1 MFSFEVDIFLLDLHA
16 HWLFRGLE
24 VCSKAEII
32 ISDALV
38 SGVFGR
44 PFDSFQAVVDYL
56 DQVTHFWEYLWVEC
70 GESRSGGDHGLA
82 FDVEAAAGLRE
93 ILGGVVASSLESRLL
108 QSVLARDAAGDGS
121 WTFEKR

>member
-1 MFSFEVDIFLLDLHA
+1 LL
-16 HWLFRGLE
+16 RGLE

-56 DQVTHFWEYLWVEC
+56 DQVTHFWEYCLVER
-70 GESRSGGDHGLA
+70 GESGTGGDHGLA

-108 QSVLARDAAGDGS
+108 QSVLARDASGDGS